1 MNKQELRLL
10 MKAKLSLIDDET
22 LKSKSS
28 MLSKNLATLL
38 GDLHVIQKKKCIGA
52 FAPIA
57 HEPHWFLNLSEEYQ
71 KLTSY
76 PAYEKNTKVMTFKM
90 ARMSDL
96 AVREDFGFKIL
107 GPDELAPKADPDV
120 ILIPGLGFTEKG
132 VRLGR
137 GKGFYDKYLHHYR
150 GVKIGICFSLQLEE
164 MLPSEEH
171 DVNLDYIV
179 TEEKIIKCNENI

>member
-1 MNKQELRLL
+1 MKKNELRLL
-10 MKAKLSLIDDET
+10 MKAKLSLIEESAFEK
-22 LKSKSS
+22 KSA

-38 GDLHVIQKKKCIGA
+38 GELHVIQKKICIGA

-57 HEPHWFLNLSEEYQ
+57 HEPHWYLNLSEDYQ

-76 PAYEKNTKVMTFKM
+76 PAYDENKKVMTFKM

-96 AVREDFGFKIL
+96 NVRTDFGFKIL
-107 GPDELAPKADPDV
+107 GPADDAPEAHPEV
-120 ILIPGLGFTEKG
+120 ILIPGLGFTESG

-137 GKGFYDKYLHHYR
+137 GKGFYDKYLSHYR

-179 TEEKIIKCNENI
+179 TEEKIINCNKNI